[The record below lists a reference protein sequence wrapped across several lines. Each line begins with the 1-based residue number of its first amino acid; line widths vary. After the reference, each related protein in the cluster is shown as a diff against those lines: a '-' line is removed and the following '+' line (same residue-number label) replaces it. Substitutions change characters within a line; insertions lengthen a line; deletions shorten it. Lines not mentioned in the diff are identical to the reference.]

1 MARKRYNM
9 KILQL
14 CNKFPYPLKDGA
26 AIASTCLASALASLG
41 HEVSLLSMNTSKHWF
56 DIDKLPPDFNYY
68 RNIYTVFIDN
78 RVKLADA
85 MLNLVS
91 GESYHVSR
99 FVSARFRLELTRIL
113 RRTDFDAVIMETVF
127 VAPYIETIRAIS
139 PRTLVILRAHNVE
152 HEIWERIARNSGP
165 LKKWYLNLQAGRLKR
180 YEITAVNA
188 CDIPG
193 TVTSRDAETF
203 QSLGTSGD
211 FIGIPIGIH
220 VKDYPVNQESFKKP
234 LSIGFIGSLDWMPN
248 EEGLRWFL
256 DKVWKPLLRP
266 AFPELTF
273 HIAGRNAPVWLKNL
287 EAAGVVFH
295 GEVPDASEFVLQHS
309 ISAVPLL
316 SGGGMRVKILEAMA
330 LGRMVI
336 STTIGMEGINA
347 ESGKHCLIADK
358 PEEWYQAMRDCLD
371 GKYSP
376 EAIGTSARKFCTDQF
391 DNLRIAE
398 DLIENINQYRRIS
411 AP

>member
-1 MARKRYNM
+1 M

-14 CNKFPYPLKDGA
+14 CNKFPFPLKDGA
-26 AIASTCLASALASLG
+26 AIASTFLARALTTLG
-41 HEVSLLSMNTSKHWF
+41 HEVSLLSMNTGKHWF
-56 DIDKLPPDFNYY
+56 DLDKLPSDFNHY

-78 RVKLADA
+78 RVKPADA
-85 MLNLVS
+85 MLNLIS

-99 FVSARFRLELTRIL
+99 FVSSRFRSELKKILERS
-113 RRTDFDAVIMETVF
+113 DYDAVILETVF

-152 HEIWERIARNSGP
+152 HEIWERIARNSGV

-180 YEITAVNA
+180 YEISVVNA

-211 FIGIPIGIH
+211 FISIPIGIH

-273 HIAGRNAPVWLKNL
+273 HIAGRNAPAWMRNL
-287 EAAGVVFH
+287 DMDGVIFH

-309 ISAVPLL
+309 ISVVPLL

-347 ESGKHCLIADK
+347 ESGRHCLIADE
-358 PEEWYQAMRDCLD
+358 PQEWEEALRCCMEEIYN
-371 GKYSP
+371 P
-376 EAIGTSARKFCTDQF
+376 EAIGRAARNFCADQF